1 MKKLFF
7 LLIFATLLGCA
18 PQKQTDTPVD
28 ADRYQWESIRTYLF
42 EEPERAAAMVDTAQM
57 VGVAD
62 INYANWMRAQ
72 ILLADG
78 SKEAV
83 AQARDYL
90 LGILENEN
98 PKADSL
104 QCVKTYHL
112 LVSVGQ
118 QDPGTYQ
125 DAIRYATEG
134 AKISH
139 EYGWTGEEAL
149 FYISAGEIM
158 EKVQPGSGVEY
169 LDRSLDMM
177 RASRNIQ
184 ALPTLSSTLGT
195 AARLAIVSEDYDR
208 AVQLIQERAQVVDRI
223 EKEFPTAPKG
233 FVEQQRAYI
242 YSLLAY
248 SQYLLGDKAAAS
260 RSAQAFERLSCSREP
275 EYRDHILNYY
285 LISGNGPRISE
296 IYSVL
301 EPYYREREDTV
312 SVDYANLLK
321 NYALGL
327 DVMGRG
333 HEAYEALSRYT
344 VLSDSLVQRERRSET
359 LMWAQQMKTQE
370 KETLLREEEAK
381 TRTQRALLTATFIII
396 LLVGYQLVRAHI
408 YNKKLEAKNR
418 SLYQEIQQREKA
430 EAKEREALQARPV
443 ETLSQ
448 NQQLYRKL
456 CELMQDPDVFTNPE
470 TNQDTLASLAGTNRT
485 YVYDALRECAGQTP
499 VDFINGYRLRHATQ
513 LLSSTDDPV
522 ALVAELCGFSRRTF
536 YRLFNEA
543 YSMSPSDYRKVAGK

>member
-195 AARLAIVSEDYDR
+195 AARLAIVSEDYSR

-513 LLSSTDDPV
+513 LLSTTDDPV

>member
-195 AARLAIVSEDYDR
+195 AARLAIVCEDYNR

-370 KETLLREEEAK
+370 KEMQLKDEEAK
-381 TRTQRALLTATFIII
+381 TRIQRILLLSAILII
-396 LLVGYQLVRAHI
+396 LLIGFLLVRAHI
-408 YNKKLEAKNR
+408 YNKRLEAKNR
-418 SLYQEIQQREKA
+418 SLYQEIQLREKA
-430 EAKEREALQARPV
+430 QADEREALQAQPAER
-443 ETLSQ
+443 LSQ
-448 NQQLYRKL
+448 NQKLYLRL
-456 CELMQDPDVFTNPE
+456 CELMSDPDVFTNPE
-470 TNQDTLASLAGTNRT
+470 TNPDTLASLAGTNRT
-485 YVYDALRECAGQTP
+485 YVYDALHECAGMSP
-499 VDFINGYRLRHATQ
+499 ADFISGYRLRYAAHLLAT
-513 LLSSTDDPV
+513 SNDSV
-522 ALVAELCGFSRRTF
+522 ALIAELCGLSRRTF
-536 YRLFNEA
+536 YRLFDEA
-543 YSMSPSDYRKVAGK
+543 YAMSPSDYRKVAGK

>member
-195 AARLAIVSEDYDR
+195 AARLAIVSEDYNR

>member
-195 AARLAIVSEDYDR
+195 AARLAIVSEDYNR

-448 NQQLYRKL
+448 SQQLYRKL

-499 VDFINGYRLRHATQ
+499 IDFINGYRLRHATQ

>member
-195 AARLAIVSEDYDR
+195 AARLAIVSEDYSR